1 MPNRPADHISI
12 TFRGVEDLETYRRRR
27 QVDAILPDVLDS
39 LRRSGDATQHLDD
52 PPEAGVW
59 REAARV
65 AGRRLGVHVRTGETA
80 CGCPDRDGVHVW
92 VVNLDAE
99 VNEADLRAAL
109 NRAAA
114 LVDGSP
120 GVRRFR
126 HRQPSPPLAPPPPPA
141 GQGEDG
147 RSDPE

>member
-12 TFRGVEDLETYRRRR
+12 TFRGVEDLEAYRRRR
-27 QVDAILPDVLDS
+27 QVDAVLPDVLDS

-52 PPEAGVW
+52 PREAVVW
-59 REAARV
+59 REAARA
-65 AGRRLGVHVRTGETA
+65 AGRRLGVHVRTGETG
-80 CGCPDRDGVHVW
+80 CGCSDRDGVHVW

-109 NRAAA
+109 NRVVA

-126 HRQPSPPLAPPPPPA
+126 HRRPSPPLVPPPPPA